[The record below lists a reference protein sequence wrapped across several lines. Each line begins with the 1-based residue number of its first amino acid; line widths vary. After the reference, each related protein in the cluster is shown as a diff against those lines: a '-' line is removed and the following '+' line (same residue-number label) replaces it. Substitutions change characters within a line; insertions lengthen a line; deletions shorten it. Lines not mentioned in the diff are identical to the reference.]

1 MKTSKGIIFLMVM
14 LAIVLL
20 PAISLASPQNGP
32 SSSPRV
38 NLMGEAKPE
47 GEYIIYLLQGGKW
60 QEVGA
65 LSYNKFFREKRIDLG
80 KRIEGEERIKV
91 RLVQKGGGAAHI
103 DSVSLGGLPP
113 VEIRGITDE
122 KVLKKLSIK
131 DFDVIDAY
139 NQDLEL
145 YFSPAKDRVLSL
157 TARVEGER
165 ISETPFQFPPENL
178 YKPMSEKSLFYPYRT
193 AGGSVEEGRP
203 FFKEYSLTGTG
214 HPSGYTYGW
223 VWNDDHDLY
232 VRIDFTPD
240 NTMDG
245 DKDYAK
251 VYVKVK
257 GEIREFKV
265 SESETGWGQPDFTY
279 TDRVPYEH
287 KVYGFRIPLKELGI
301 SGERKEEE
309 LLLAFSAY
317 GTAGPPEID
326 FSPSLNTYLVVFERY
341 AGGFPQVYGQM
352 VSGFGAPV
360 GSDFPISGPAG
371 AYNPSTA
378 YDSVNKRYLV
388 VWADSR
394 NQATTGVDIYGR
406 LVNANGT
413 LNGTDFMICDASA
426 NQYSPSVAYDS
437 ANQRFLVV
445 WQDPRNSAATGRDIY
460 GQLVNANGT
469 LNGADFIICNAAADQ
484 YPSNVAYD
492 SANQRFLAVWLDQR
506 NAATTGNDI
515 YGQLLNANGTLYG
528 GELIICDF
536 NSDQSGAKAAYDS
549 AN

>member
-14 LAIVLL
+14 LAIVLV
-20 PAISLASPQNGP
+20 PAISLASPQDGP
-32 SSSPRV
+32 SSSPRI
-38 NLMGEAKPE
+38 NLMREAKPE

-80 KRIEGEERIKV
+80 KGIEEEPRLKV

-122 KVLKKLSIK
+122 KVLKKISHK
-131 DFDVIDAY
+131 DSDVIDAY

-178 YKPMSEKSLFYPYRT
+178 YKPMSEKSLFYPYKT
-193 AGGSVEEGRP
+193 AGGNLEAGRP

-240 NTMDG
+240 NTRDG

-251 VYVKVK
+251 VYVKGGGKV
-257 GEIREFKV
+257 REFKA
-265 SESETGWGQPDFTY
+265 SESETGWGHPEFTY
-279 TDRVPYEH
+279 TGKVSYEH
-287 KVYGFRIPLKELGI
+287 KVYGFKIPLKELGI
-301 SGERKEEE
+301 NGERKEEE
-309 LLLAFSAY
+309 LFLAFSAY

-326 FSPSLNTYLVVFERY
+326 FGPSQNMYLVVFERY

-352 VSGFGAPV
+352 VERF
-360 GSDFPISGPAG
+360 
-371 AYNPSTA
+371 
-378 YDSVNKRYLV
+378 
-388 VWADSR
+388 W
-394 NQATTGVDIYGR
+394 
-406 LVNANGT
+406 NA
-413 LNGTDFMICDASA
+413 CR
-426 NQYSPSVAYDS
+426 V
-437 ANQRFLVV
+437 
-445 WQDPRNSAATGRDIY
+445 
-460 GQLVNANGT
+460 
-469 LNGADFIICNAAADQ
+469 
-484 YPSNVAYD
+484 
-492 SANQRFLAVWLDQR
+492 
-506 NAATTGNDI
+506 
-515 YGQLLNANGTLYG
+515 
-528 GELIICDF
+528 
-536 NSDQSGAKAAYDS
+536 
-549 AN
+549 